1 MDLYNDDTDYA
12 ELTASCRHLH
22 GSGVTPRSSPSLDP
36 SAPDPYALI
45 RGGGGPGAGMGAGTE
60 AGTEAGVV
68 VVQTWD
74 QLYQHTQLAPLFVF
88 SATDCRGS
96 MAQHTIPNHM
106 LASAWPLF
114 EHTARKNAWKRCAI
128 FAEGGHGELGA
139 NRRGHAHA
147 HEHMNSHDSVLPCE
161 VFATPVFKGQP
172 VGWPIRLS
180 APHTPPDQLA
190 LLDQTGG
197 IFHGSTLLSV
207 SASFT

>member
-1 MDLYNDDTDYA
+1 MNLYNDDTDYA
-12 ELTASCRHLH
+12 ELTASSRHLH
-22 GSGVTPRSSPSLDP
+22 GSGVSLPSLA
-36 SAPDPYALI
+36 SESRAPDPWSRTRVNTDADADADADAGV
-45 RGGGGPGAGMGAGTE
+45 RGVGGMGAE
-60 AGTEAGVV
+60 ADVV
-68 VVQTWD
+68 TVQTWD
-74 QLYQHTQLAPLFVF
+74 QLYQYTQLAPLFVF

-96 MAQHTIPNHM
+96 MAQHTLPDHM

-128 FAEGGHGELGA
+128 FAKGGHEGGLCE
-139 NRRGHAHA
+139 NRRGDMHTH
-147 HEHMNSHDSVLPCE
+147 NQVLPCE

-207 SASFT
+207 SASFN